1 MSHQTHRTTL
11 RFAPILLLTLAQTV
25 GFATV
30 AHAGGKPGAGIG
42 TESVEV
48 TLADLNLATPEGQV
62 EAQRR
67 LAVTAKRLCRE
78 VVSSRHIEASVAL
91 ADCIHDALTPAMA
104 KVSRLAAATAT
115 PPVALSSTKA
125 P

>member
-25 GFATV
+25 GLATV

-42 TESVEV
+42 TESVQIS
-48 TLADLNLATPEGQV
+48 LSDLNLATPEGQV
-62 EAQRR
+62 EAQHR

-78 VVSSRHIEASVAL
+78 VVNSRHVEASVAL
-91 ADCIHDALTPAMA
+91 ADCIHDALMPAKA
-104 KVSRLAAATAT
+104 EVSRLAAAAAT
-115 PPVALSSTKA
+115 PPVAVSSATA